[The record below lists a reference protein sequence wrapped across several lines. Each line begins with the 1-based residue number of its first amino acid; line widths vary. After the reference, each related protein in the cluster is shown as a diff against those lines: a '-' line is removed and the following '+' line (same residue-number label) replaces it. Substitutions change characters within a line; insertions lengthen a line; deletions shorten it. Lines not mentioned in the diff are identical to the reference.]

1 MHNIMSEGITSA
13 CVFFS
18 WFLFL
23 KLNRDQDQIFRFL
36 EVVEDI
42 MKMREPLPKLEAIYL
57 IQPIK
62 EVWRFFLS
70 SFYHD
75 YFYLLFFFVANL
87 SQ

>member
-1 MHNIMSEGITSA
+1 MKKGEWKVLVMDKLGTRIISSCCKMHNIMSEGITSA

-62 EVWRFFLS
+62 EV
-70 SFYHD
+70 
-75 YFYLLFFFVANL
+75 
-87 SQ
+87 